1 MPVDLH
7 FEVASAMLLGLAT
20 ALAAVWGMAFGVD
33 LLCAFL
39 VRRRLPLT
47 DLPVA
52 IVVSEA
58 NEGD

>member
-1 MPVDLH
+1 MY
-7 FEVASAMLLGLAT
+7 FEFASAMLFGVAT
-20 ALAAVWGMAFGVD
+20 TSAALWGMAFGVD

-39 VRRRLPLT
+39 VRRRLPSA

-58 NEGD
+58 SEEIRSV